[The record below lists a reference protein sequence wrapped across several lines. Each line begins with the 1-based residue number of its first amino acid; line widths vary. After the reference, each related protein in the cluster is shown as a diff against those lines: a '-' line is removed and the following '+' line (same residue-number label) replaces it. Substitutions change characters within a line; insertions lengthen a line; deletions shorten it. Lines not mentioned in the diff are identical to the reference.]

1 MEIIE
6 CIQNVKV
13 GSQLIFRKGELIDM
27 DNHNRVPFD
36 CGLFSINFNN
46 PEYFR
51 KYNQK
56 YDVGAY
62 LVYTYEKGNYFCRI
76 AEFIPS
82 SKKYR
87 IEQVSGSFT
96 GIVSERDIV
105 LVDAYHFINTEG
117 IICTTYIGKNK
128 MRDRWLSLTGN
139 MFRNKK
145 DAIDKWK
152 KINGCNYNE

>member
-6 CIQNVKV
+6 CVKSVKV
-13 GSQLIFRKGELIDM
+13 GSQLLFRKGELIDM
-27 DNHNRVPFD
+27 DNPNRVPLD

-56 YDVGAY
+56 YEVGAY
-62 LVYTYEKGNYFCRI
+62 LVYSDNKGSYFCRI

-82 SKKYR
+82 SKKYH
-87 IEQVSGSFT
+87 IKQVSGSFSE
-96 GIVSERDIV
+96 IVSERDIV

-117 IICTTYIGKNK
+117 IICTTYMGKNK
-128 MRDRWLSLTGN
+128 MRDRWLSLSGN
-139 MFRNKK
+139 LFRNKK
-145 DAIDKWK
+145 DAIAQWE
-152 KINGCNYNE
+152 KINSSNYKD